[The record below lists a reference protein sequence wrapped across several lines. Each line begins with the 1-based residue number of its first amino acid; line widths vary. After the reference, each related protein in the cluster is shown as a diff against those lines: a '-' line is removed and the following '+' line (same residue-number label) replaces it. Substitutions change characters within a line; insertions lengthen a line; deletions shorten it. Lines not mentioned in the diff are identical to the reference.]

1 MAAVVVEKQVPPRS
15 IKKGS
20 GKKATN
26 SVDIAQTMPPV
37 PNQPLPTINEA
48 DHILE
53 SKVKAF
59 ESEILTLQADNALLK
74 QDVDD
79 SNETIRK
86 LREQIKNEQ
95 ELTNTFKTEAQTLKL
110 SLAEDT
116 KKHDLLKA
124 DYEDNMVELNAVNKK
139 FSEISI
145 LVEDAKQIKDN
156 HQKTISDM
164 TNEYTERIN
173 LIQRENA
180 KELGRL
186 KNLYEEK
193 IEDLHKSCAQTE
205 RSCEKEIKM
214 LKEEKLRT
222 ELELKDTAVGLANR
236 CQAYERRIDL
246 QEKEI
251 SRLSMSLQLKTKP
264 NNYKVE
270 QSEKTITE
278 LKAMN
283 EKQSKEIAGMIEKL
297 NMINL
302 NKHYDF
308 RDNKWFT

>member
-1 MAAVVVEKQVPPRS
+1 MAAVVVEKQLPTKG
-15 IKKGS
+15 IKKGT
-20 GKKATN
+20 GKPASTL
-26 SVDIAQTMPPV
+26 DIAKTMPPV
-37 PNQPLPTINEA
+37 PKQPLPTINEA

-86 LREQIKNEQ
+86 LREQVKNEQ
-95 ELTNTFKTEAQTLKL
+95 ELRNTFKTEAQTLKL
-110 SLAEDT
+110 SLAADT
-116 KKHDLLKA
+116 EKHDLLKA
-124 DYEDNMVELNAVNKK
+124 QYKDNMVELNAVNKK

-145 LVEDAKQIKDN
+145 LVEDAKKIKEN
-156 HQKTISDM
+156 HEKKISDM
-164 TNEYTERIN
+164 TNDYTEKIN
-173 LIQRENA
+173 FIQRENA

-251 SRLSMSLQLKTKP
+251 SRLNMSLQLKTKP